1 MEIVQ
6 GVKSVV
12 KVAITVVLITIAW
25 LGVLYCLTGG
35 GWW

>member
-12 KVAITVVLITIAW
+12 KVALTVVLITICW
-25 LGVLYCLTGG
+25 LGFIYCLVG